1 MAQIEVKDLTFYYDD
16 FYHRVF
22 EHLNVNLDTD
32 WKMAL
37 VGRNG
42 RGKTTLLHLLEGRLE
57 PTDGVIRRRGTVS
70 YFPYTFD
77 SRFSKTEDV
86 VKECIGNLRTLE
98 LQLEQYEKEPSS
110 CGEEAYFEVL
120 NRYAELDG

>member
-57 PTDGVIRRRGTVS
+57 PTDGVIRRRGTVKCAHRLQA
-70 YFPYTFD
+70 FRHQQRCT
-77 SRFSKTEDV
+77 T
-86 VKECIGNLRTLE
+86 NL
-98 LQLEQYEKEPSS
+98 
-110 CGEEAYFEVL
+110 
-120 NRYAELDG
+120 